1 MTASKREPSTS
12 ALTGSTS
19 PRTARTA
26 RSSAKLA
33 VIPKSASG
41 WSPTV
46 TLGPKGSVLPSHRA
60 ITTQPVGG
68 RGHARQRSTAALS
81 IRQRGTRHE
90 SRSLQAHRSAPPD
103 PPGPSLSKVNSTLH
117 PRHTGR
123 YGFGSSGEL
132 RGEKLRLRRR
142 AQAMDAAH
150 NQSTLGADPIAELTE
165 DVAETAR
172 ILFSARSVTETLRQ
186 VIELA
191 AATIEGCD
199 FAGIFLVENDVVT
212 SPIHNDPLVDEVDD
226 LQNELGEGPCL
237 DAIEHRLIF
246 YAGDLVEED
255 RWPQFSRRATA
266 AGIRSV
272 LALPLPTDGE
282 SGALNLYARF
292 PGAFGVVD
300 RAKAVIL
307 ASLAGLALSA
317 ARSHEDEER
326 LTENLNA
333 ALATR
338 EIIGQAQGIL
348 MERERVSS
356 GQAFDVLRRAS
367 QHLNRKLRDVAQ
379 DLVDTGERPDT
390 GTP

>member
-1 MTASKREPSTS
+1 
-12 ALTGSTS
+12 
-19 PRTARTA
+19 
-26 RSSAKLA
+26 
-33 VIPKSASG
+33 
-41 WSPTV
+41 
-46 TLGPKGSVLPSHRA
+46 
-60 ITTQPVGG
+60 
-68 RGHARQRSTAALS
+68 
-81 IRQRGTRHE
+81 
-90 SRSLQAHRSAPPD
+90 
-103 PPGPSLSKVNSTLH
+103 
-117 PRHTGR
+117 
-123 YGFGSSGEL
+123 
-132 RGEKLRLRRR
+132 
-142 AQAMDAAH
+142 MDAEDQQA
-150 NQSTLGADPIAELTE
+150 TIDADPIAELTA
-165 DVAETAR
+165 DVSETAR
-172 ILFSARSVTETLRQ
+172 ILFSARSVSETLRQ

-191 AATIEGCD
+191 VATIEGCD

-212 SPIHNDPLVDEVDD
+212 SPIHSDPLVDEVDD

-237 DAIEHRLIF
+237 DAIEHRVIF
-246 YAGDLVEED
+246 YAGDLVEDD
-255 RWPQFSRRATA
+255 RWPQFGRRATA

-272 LALPLPTDGE
+272 LALPLPNDGG

-300 RAKAVIL
+300 RAKAVLL

-317 ARSHEDEER
+317 ARSHENEER
-326 LTENLNA
+326 RTENLNA